1 MDIITGIVVYLTIW
15 WVVLYAVLPWG
26 VKLEENPQ
34 TGHATSAPAN
44 PDLRRK
50 FLVTS
55 GISAIIWLV
64 VWILIKNDVID
75 FRSIAAAMMQE
86 DKAK

>member
-1 MDIITGIVVYLTIW
+1 MDIITSVVVYLSIW
-15 WVVLYAVLPWG
+15 WLVLYTVLPWG
-26 VKLEENPQ
+26 VKPEENPQ
-34 TGHATSAPAN
+34 TGNAASAPAD
-44 PDLRRK
+44 PRLRRK

-64 VWILIKNDVID
+64 VWFLIQHDVID